1 MNTRCTA
8 EEIGCSQTLGV
19 MAELVHPTG
28 LLPARLH
35 NLTLSAADSNLP
47 SPENQAVFLTVC
59 ICAESTAR
67 RRSDFQ
73 GHHADRALY
82 WRSLGRDALT
92 DSLSA
97 Q

>member
-1 MNTRCTA
+1 
-8 EEIGCSQTLGV
+8 
-19 MAELVHPTG
+19 MAELARPTG
-28 LLPARLH
+28 LPPARLH
-35 NLTLSAADSNLP
+35 NLTLSTDSHLP
-47 SPENQAVFLTVC
+47 SPAKRAVFLTAC